1 VSYDDGVAID
11 WALRI
16 ADARAEG
23 VDLMATMSEADWE
36 EYRQECRAVR
46 AAAEQDPVGQAH
58 AQRRAAS
65 IARQMAEHE
74 AAS

>member
-1 VSYDDGVAID
+1 MVATD
-11 WALRI
+11 WAQRI
-16 ADARAEG
+16 ADARTRG
-23 VDLMATMSEADWE
+23 VDLMATMSEADWD

-46 AAAEQDPVGQAH
+46 AAAGRDPVGQAH
-58 AQRRAAS
+58 AERRAAS